1 MSDFPRTLK
10 IVTVWAVLGLLVFLG
25 FHALEARQQRTR
37 FEWNGETVTLRRA
50 ADRHYHWPGRVN
62 GIEVDFLVD
71 TGATRT
77 ALPQAIARAAG
88 LREQGSVRSNT
99 AAGVVTGTTALADVS
114 LQGGVE
120 ARQLRV
126 VVLPGL
132 DQPLLGMDVL
142 GRLHMSQRADELT
155 VELGGR

>member
-10 IVTVWAVLGLLVFLG
+10 IATVWAVLGLSVFLG
-25 FHALEARQQRTR
+25 FQALEARQQRTR
-37 FEWNGETVTLRRA
+37 FEWSGETVTLRRA

-62 GIEVDFLVD
+62 GVEVDFLVD

-77 ALPQAIARAAG
+77 ALPQSVARAAG
-88 LREQGSVRSNT
+88 LREQGSVMSST
-99 AAGVVTGTTALADVS
+99 AAGVVTGTMAQADVS

-142 GRLHMSQRADELT
+142 GRLHISQRKDELT
-155 VELGGR
+155 VELGEH